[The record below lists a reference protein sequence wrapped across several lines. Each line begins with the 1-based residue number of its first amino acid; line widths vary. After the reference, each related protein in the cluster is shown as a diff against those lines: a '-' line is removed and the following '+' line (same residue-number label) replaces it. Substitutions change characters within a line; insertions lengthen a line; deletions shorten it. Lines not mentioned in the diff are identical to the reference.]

1 LQFIARGKVKLK
13 GYCQNTFNLKIYIYI
28 KKWYFLKKKQNL
40 FIIKWKHFLF
50 LLFFWEKTND
60 KTLLGLFYQW
70 IDSLIKIKIF
80 KMISLF
86 FYKNIATVL
95 FFKNKFIENKVAIK
109 ISNMSSTNSNN
120 STRTFKHV
128 HKHPNIKI
136 STLKN

>member
-1 LQFIARGKVKLK
+1 MIFFKVKTEFIYNK
-13 GYCQNTFNLKIYIYI
+13 METF
-28 KKWYFLKKKQNL
+28 
-40 FIIKWKHFLF
+40 FIFT
-50 LLFFWEKTND
+50 FFWEKTND

-70 IDSLIKIKIF
+70 IDSLIKIKIL

-86 FYKNIATVL
+86 FYKNIATL
-95 FFKNKFIENKVAIK
+95 LIFKNKFIENKVAIK